1 MEGELTFA
9 LVCPCPDLQ
18 WWLLH
23 AFPVSV
29 LNSPTWGPY
38 NDNPDLQDEC
48 HVLNLGPTPIKL
60 KFEDMLLEESGS
72 SLSLKQGNIV
82 SSNPGA
88 PPV

>member
-9 LVCPCPDLQ
+9 LVCLRPDLR

-23 AFPVSV
+23 AFPVTG
-29 LNSPTWGPY
+29 LKSPTWGPY

-48 HVLNLGPTPIKL
+48 HVLNLGPTPIEL
-60 KFEDMLLEESGS
+60 KFEDIFLEKSGS
-72 SLSLKQGNIV
+72 PVWLKQGNIV

-88 PPV
+88 PPI